1 MASGKIFKIGKM
13 LINVSGKG
21 IATKDTTTGEI
32 RRMRFPWAKP
42 KPVQPEENEREVYD
56 DEEQYADNQN
66 NYQDYDDQEQNY
78 VDDDRRYPGEDY
90 DDEDGEEKGGL
101 LNAAWF
107 MWVMLILLPPFGI
120 WLLWRRNRYE
130 FTTRTA
136 LSLVFIVWFVVLL
149 VLLFTRVGGR
159 DNTVR
164 PDTSALP
171 SVSASATATATPTV
185 SPSPTPNADNASVQ
199 PSVTPNAEG
208 TTAPAATDSSTTGA
222 ATQFVY
228 SVQGGQYFHSNP
240 DCGNMTGASRV
251 TLSVA
256 LARGQTACPKCY
268 QQPTNTP
275 AATTTRLP
283 AGSYY
288 ATQTGTYYHTNPTCG
303 GMKNAQVVTQ
313 AEAIGRGQT
322 ACPTCVGSVYMTT
335 NGTWYHSKSNCQGM
349 TGAKLVTI
357 DDAVK
362 AGKTPCPECIGTT
375 GGDGTGDT
383 TTGDTTGSDSSNVF
397 YCTDK
402 GTWYHSDEHCQGM
415 TGAYKISAA
424 AAEQKGKTPCPVC
437 LGGNS
442 GVDNYYAT
450 TNGKWYHTDKNCQGM
465 TGATRVSLATAIK
478 RGQTACPV
486 CAGGTADTE
495 PDVVPV
501 TTPTANPNG
510 GTTTVTDGEYYSTP
524 DGTYFHK
531 NATCSGMKNATKV
544 TAAQI
549 AERGQKP
556 CPKCVGTSG
565 TYYSTPTG
573 TYYHAN
579 ATCSG
584 MKNADIVTLA
594 MIRSRGQSPCPKC
607 IGGSNTGDNNGG
619 TTDEDT
625 GSGYYYATAN
635 GEYYHKKA
643 TCSGMK
649 GATKITQAAAEAA
662 GKSPCPT
669 CVGSV
674 YSAGGKY
681 YHKDKNCGGMKKAKL
696 VTILDAE
703 KAGQTACPKCIGGTA
718 PDNPTEDDDDSDLAY
733 YATENG
739 DYYHRSATCSGMKG
753 ATKISEAAAKKAGK
767 KPCPKCIG
775 TVYAVD
781 GGDYYHKTPT
791 CSGMKNAKLMTVD
804 QAELSGHAPCPTCM
818 GGTPIDKDDDDNGG
832 STGGNTGGSTGAK
845 VDPDTT
851 EVWVT
856 IEGSKYHSEQHCSGM
871 KNAAKTTLSW
881 ALSHN
886 YKRCTV
892 CNAPEAD

>member
-42 KPVQPEENEREVYD
+42 KPDQPDGNEREAYE
-56 DEEQYADNQN
+56 EEQYADDQN
-66 NYQDYDDQEQNY
+66 TYQDYDDQDQDY
-78 VDDDRRYPGEDY
+78 DDSRRYPDDDDY
-90 DDEDGEEKGGL
+90 ADEEEEERGGL
-101 LNAAWF
+101 LNAVWF
-107 MWVMLILLPPFGI
+107 MWAMLILLPPFGI

-136 LSLVFIVWFVVLL
+136 LSLVFVVWFILLL
-149 VLLFTRVGGR
+149 VLLFTRVGKR
-159 DNTVR
+159 DSTVR
-164 PDTSALP
+164 PDTSLLP
-171 SVSASATATATPTV
+171 STSATATATPTAT
-185 SPSPTPNADNASVQ
+185 PSPTPNADNASVQ
-199 PSVTPNAEG
+199 PSVTPNANGTDAPSTTDSG
-208 TTAPAATDSSTTGA
+208 TTG

-228 SVQGGQYFHSNP
+228 SVQGGKYFHSNP
-240 DCGNMTGASRV
+240 DCDNMTGASRV

-256 LARGQTACPKCY
+256 LARNQTACPKCY

-275 AATTTRLP
+275 AATTTPLP

-288 ATQTGTYYHTNPTCG
+288 ATPTGQHYHTDPTCG
-303 GMKNAQVVTQ
+303 GMKSAQVVTQ

-335 NGTWYHSKSNCQGM
+335 NGTWYHSQSNCGGM
-349 TGAKLVTI
+349 KNAKLVTV

-362 AGKTPCPECIGTT
+362 AGKTPCPTCIGSGGGTT
-375 GGDGTGDT
+375 GG
-383 TTGDTTGSDSSNVF
+383 TTGANTGSDSANVF

-402 GTWYHSDEHCQGM
+402 GSWYHSDEHCQGM

-424 AAEQKGKTPCPVC
+424 AAEQKGKTACPKC

-465 TGATRVSLATAIK
+465 TGATRVSLATALK

-486 CAGGTADTE
+486 CAGGTAETK
-495 PDVVPV
+495 PDIVDVEA
-501 TTPTANPNG
+501 TAKPNTG
-510 GTTTVTDGEYYSTP
+510 ATTVTDGEYYSTT

-531 NATCSGMKNATKV
+531 NATCSGMKGATKV

-607 IGGSNTGDNNGG
+607 IGGSGG
-619 TTDEDT
+619 TTGGDNDDGT
-625 GSGYYYATAN
+625 GYYYATAN
-635 GEYYHKKA
+635 GEYYHKRA

-681 YHKDKNCGGMKKAKL
+681 YHKDKHCDGMQNAKL

-718 PDNPTEDDDDSDLAY
+718 PSTPDNTGDDDDSDLAY

-739 DYYHRSATCSGMKG
+739 EHYHRNATCSGMKG
-753 ATKISEAAAKKAGK
+753 ATKISEKAAKKAGK
-767 KPCPKCIG
+767 TPCPKCIG

-781 GGDYYHKTPT
+781 GGDYYHKTAT

-818 GGTPIDKDDDDNGG
+818 GGTPIDKD
-832 STGGNTGGSTGAK
+832 NTGTSGSSGTK

-856 IEGSKYHSEQHCSGM
+856 IEGSKYHSKQYCSGM

-886 YKRCTV
+886 YKRCTE
-892 CNAPEAD
+892 CDAPEAK

>member
-32 RRMRFPWAKP
+32 RRMRFPWVKP

-56 DEEQYADNQN
+56 DDEQYADDQN
-66 NYQDYDDQEQNY
+66 NYQDYDDQEQDY
-78 VDDDRRYPGEDY
+78 ADDNRAYPDEEY
-90 DDEDGEEKGGL
+90 DDEGDEKGGL

-107 MWVMLILLPPFGI
+107 MWIMLILLPPFGI

-136 LSLVFIVWFVVLL
+136 LSLVFIVWFILLL

-208 TTAPAATDSSTTGA
+208 TTAPAATDSGTTGA

-256 LARGQTACPKCY
+256 LGRGQTACPKCY

-275 AATTTRLP
+275 AATSTPLP
-283 AGSYY
+283 SGSYY
-288 ATQTGTYYHTNPTCG
+288 ATPTGTYYHTNPSCG

-349 TGAKLVTI
+349 SGAKLVTI

-362 AGKTPCPECIGTT
+362 AGKTACPTCIGTAT
-375 GGDGTGDT
+375 GS
-383 TTGDTTGSDSSNVF
+383 DTTGGTTDGTTTDATNVY

-402 GTWYHSDEHCQGM
+402 GTWYHSDKTCQGM
-415 TGAYKISAA
+415 TGAYSISAA
-424 AAEQKGKTPCPVC
+424 AAEQKGKTACPVC

-450 TNGKWYHTDKNCQGM
+450 TNGTWYHTDKNCQGM
-465 TGATRVSLATAIK
+465 TGATRVSLATALK

-510 GTTTVTDGEYYSTP
+510 GTTTVTDGEYYSTT

-584 MKNADIVTLA
+584 MKNA
-594 MIRSRGQSPCPKC
+594 R
-607 IGGSNTGDNNGG
+607 
-619 TTDEDT
+619 
-625 GSGYYYATAN
+625 
-635 GEYYHKKA
+635 
-643 TCSGMK
+643 
-649 GATKITQAAAEAA
+649 
-662 GKSPCPT
+662 
-669 CVGSV
+669 
-674 YSAGGKY
+674 
-681 YHKDKNCGGMKKAKL
+681 
-696 VTILDAE
+696 
-703 KAGQTACPKCIGGTA
+703 
-718 PDNPTEDDDDSDLAY
+718 
-733 YATENG
+733 
-739 DYYHRSATCSGMKG
+739 
-753 ATKISEAAAKKAGK
+753 
-767 KPCPKCIG
+767 
-775 TVYAVD
+775 
-781 GGDYYHKTPT
+781 
-791 CSGMKNAKLMTVD
+791 LMTVD

-818 GGTPIDKDDDDNGG
+818 GGTPIDKSDD
-832 STGGNTGGSTGAK
+832 NTGGSSGTK

-856 IEGSKYHSEQHCSGM
+856 IEGSKYHSEQYCSGM

-886 YKRCTV
+886 YARCTV
-892 CNAPEAD
+892 CDAPSAD

>member
-32 RRMRFPWAKP
+32 RRMRFPWASP
-42 KPVQPEENEREVYD
+42 KPVQPEPEANEREAYD
-56 DEEQYADNQN
+56 DEEQYADDQD
-66 NYQDYDDQEQNY
+66 NYQDYDDQEQDY
-78 VDDDRRYPGEDY
+78 DDNRGYSDEDY
-90 DDEDGEEKGGL
+90 DEGDEKGGL

-107 MWVMLILLPPFGI
+107 MWAMLILLPPFGI

-136 LSLVFIVWFVVLL
+136 LSLVFIVWFVLLL

-164 PDTSALP
+164 PDTSTLP
-171 SVSASATATATPTV
+171 SVSATATATATPTA
-185 SPSPTPNADNASVQ
+185 SPSPTPNAGSASVQ
-199 PSVTPNAEG
+199 PSVTPNANG
-208 TTAPAATDSSTTGA
+208 TAAPSTTDSGTTGA

-228 SVQGGQYFHSNP
+228 SVQGGKYFHSNP
-240 DCGNMTGASRV
+240 DCDNMTGASRV

-256 LARGQTACPKCY
+256 LSRNQTACPKCY

-275 AATTTRLP
+275 AATSTPLP

-288 ATQTGTYYHTNPTCG
+288 ATPTGTYYHTNPNCG

-375 GGDGTGDT
+375 GGDGTGAAAT
-383 TTGDTTGSDSSNVF
+383 SAPTGSDSSNVF
-397 YCTDK
+397 YCTDR

-424 AAEQKGKTPCPVC
+424 AAEQKGKTPCPRC

-450 TNGKWYHTDKNCQGM
+450 TNGKWYHTDRNCQGM
-465 TGATRVSLATAIK
+465 TGATRVSLATALK

-495 PDVVPV
+495 PDIVPV

-510 GTTTVTDGEYYSTP
+510 GATTVTDGEYYSTT

-556 CPKCVGTSG
+556 CPKC
-565 TYYSTPTG
+565 
-573 TYYHAN
+573 
-579 ATCSG
+579 
-584 MKNADIVTLA
+584 
-594 MIRSRGQSPCPKC
+594 
-607 IGGSNTGDNNGG
+607 
-619 TTDEDT
+619 
-625 GSGYYYATAN
+625 
-635 GEYYHKKA
+635 
-643 TCSGMK
+643 
-649 GATKITQAAAEAA
+649 
-662 GKSPCPT
+662 
-669 CVGSV
+669 
-674 YSAGGKY
+674 
-681 YHKDKNCGGMKKAKL
+681 
-696 VTILDAE
+696 
-703 KAGQTACPKCIGGTA
+703 
-718 PDNPTEDDDDSDLAY
+718 
-733 YATENG
+733 
-739 DYYHRSATCSGMKG
+739 
-753 ATKISEAAAKKAGK
+753 
-767 KPCPKCIG
+767 IG

-781 GGDYYHKTPT
+781 GGDYYHKTAT
-791 CSGMKNAKLMTVD
+791 CSGMKNARLMTVD

-818 GGTPIDKDDDDNGG
+818 GGTPIDSGDDN
-832 STGGNTGGSTGAK
+832 TGGNTGAK

-886 YKRCTV
+886 YARCTV
-892 CNAPEAD
+892 CNAPSAD

>member
-32 RRMRFPWAKP
+32 RRMRFPWASP
-42 KPVQPEENEREVYD
+42 KPVQPEPEANEREAYD
-56 DEEQYADNQN
+56 DEEQYADDQD
-66 NYQDYDDQEQNY
+66 NYQDYDDQEQDY
-78 VDDDRRYPGEDY
+78 DDNRGYSDEDY
-90 DDEDGEEKGGL
+90 DEGDEKGGL

-107 MWVMLILLPPFGI
+107 MWAMLILLPPFGI

-136 LSLVFIVWFVVLL
+136 LSLVFIVWFVLLL

-164 PDTSALP
+164 PDTSTLP
-171 SVSASATATATPTV
+171 SVSATATATATPTA
-185 SPSPTPNADNASVQ
+185 SPSPTPNAGSASVQ
-199 PSVTPNAEG
+199 PSVTPNANG
-208 TTAPAATDSSTTGA
+208 TAAPSTTDSGTTGA

-228 SVQGGQYFHSNP
+228 SVQGGKYFHSNP
-240 DCGNMTGASRV
+240 DCDNMTGASRV

-256 LARGQTACPKCY
+256 LSRNQTACPKCY

-275 AATTTRLP
+275 AATSTPLP

-288 ATQTGTYYHTNPTCG
+288 ATPTGSHYHTDPTCN

-322 ACPTCVGSVYMTT
+322 ACPTCVGSVYMTA
-335 NGTWYHSKSNCQGM
+335 NGTWYHSQSNCQGM

-375 GGDGTGDT
+375 GGDGTGAAAT
-383 TTGDTTGSDSSNVF
+383 SAPTGSDSSNVF
-397 YCTDK
+397 YCTDR

-424 AAEQKGKTPCPVC
+424 AAEQKGKTPCPRC

-450 TNGKWYHTDKNCQGM
+450 TNGKWYHTDRNCQGM
-465 TGATRVSLATAIK
+465 TGATRVSLATALR

-486 CAGGTADTE
+486 CAGGTADTK
-495 PDVVPV
+495 PDIVPV

-510 GTTTVTDGEYYSTP
+510 GATTVTDGEYYSTT

-594 MIRSRGQSPCPKC
+594 MIRSRGQKPCPKC

-619 TTDEDT
+619 NTGDDT
-625 GSGYYYATAN
+625 GTGYYYATAG
-635 GEYYHKKA
+635 GEHYHSKA

-662 GKSPCPT
+662 GKTPCPT

-681 YHKDKNCGGMKKAKL
+681 YHKDKHCDGMQNAKL
-696 VTILDAE
+696 VTILAAE

-718 PDNPTEDDDDSDLAY
+718 PSTPDNTGDDDDSDLAY

-739 DYYHRSATCSGMKG
+739 DHYHRNSTCSGMKG

-767 KPCPKCIG
+767 TPCPKCIG

-781 GGDYYHKTPT
+781 GGDYYHKTAT
-791 CSGMKNAKLMTVD
+791 CSGMKNARLMTVD

-818 GGTPIDKDDDDNGG
+818 GGTPIDSGNDN
-832 STGGNTGGSTGAK
+832 TGGNTGAK

-886 YKRCTV
+886 YARCTT
-892 CNAPEAD
+892 CNAPSAD